1 LRTSALN
8 RHVRA
13 EDGHNRRMEQG
24 REISPLELLHPD
36 GMARRASVIG
46 GGCPEALRPR
56 RPEPGAGGHADLVV
70 LAPTRD
76 ELREPAWLVSAVE
89 ATAASLASDGVV
101 YVLSPPRSRLRIVRL
116 LANRGIAIKMSFI
129 HDPDTAGLRCLV
141 PLSPAA
147 ATYAFTNLVAT
158 RPGRRR
164 IVLLALRAGWIARL
178 LARAL
183 PGAGLA
189 AGRPTSR
196 PLFDWL
202 FALRGED
209 VHTPIAVVSVS
220 WRSSGGSLVAHGFA
234 DRVAGPAIVAKV
246 RGPRPPGPVE
256 EAAIIQRLGR
266 AAGDAGVAV
275 PEPLLVET
283 GEYRA
288 LMLET
293 ALEGRVAA
301 AILAETPALVPSVMR
316 RLVEWLENWNAD
328 TRSEEPLSTNW
339 SEQEVAEPARALA
352 PLLSDGGRYLEWL
365 ESRCRALA
373 GTAVPLVATHND
385 LTMVNVFVGHSG
397 SLGVVDW
404 ESARE
409 QGLPLVDFYYAAVDA
424 AAAANRYADRLAAF
438 REQFGDGAGSLS
450 TARELER
457 RLVETLGLRP
467 EIAELAFHVCWIQ
480 HAAVEQRATLE
491 SARRP
496 FLEILRSVA
505 DSAR

>member
-1 LRTSALN
+1 LRNISAQPPCG
-8 RHVRA
+8 A
-13 EDGHNRRMEQG
+13 EDGDNRAVEQG
-24 REISPLELLHPD
+24 LSPLELLHPD
-36 GMARRASVIG
+36 GVARRATVIG
-46 GGCPEALRPR
+46 DGCPEVLRPR
-56 RPEPGAGGHADLVV
+56 RPEPEAGGHADLVV

-76 ELREPAWLVSAVE
+76 ELREPTWLESAVE
-89 ATAASLASDGVV
+89 ATAASLADDGVV
-101 YVLSPPRSRLRIVRL
+101 YVLCPARSRSRIVRL
-116 LANRGIAIKMSFI
+116 LGKRGIATKMSFI

-164 IVLLALRAGWIARL
+164 IVLLALRVGWIARL

-209 VHTPIAVVSVS
+209 IRAPLAVVSVS
-220 WRSSGGSLVAHGFA
+220 WRRTGGSLVAHGFA
-234 DRVAGPAIVAKV
+234 EGTAGPAIVAKV
-246 RGPRPPGPVE
+246 RGPAAPGPVE
-256 EAAIIQRLGR
+256 EAAIIRRLGR
-266 AAGDAGVAV
+266 AAAAAGVAV

-283 GEYRA
+283 GEHRA

-301 AILAETPALVPSVMR
+301 AILAETPALVPSVTR
-316 RLVEWLENWNAD
+316 RLVEWLENWNVD
-328 TRSEEPLSTNW
+328 TRSEESLSTNW
-339 SEQEVAEPARALA
+339 SEREVAEPARALA
-352 PLLSDGGRYLEWL
+352 PLLTDGGRYVEWL

-385 LTMVNVFVGHSG
+385 LTMVNVFVGRSG

-409 QGLPLVDFYYAAVDA
+409 QGLPLVDFYYASVDA

-438 REQFGDGAGSLS
+438 REQFGDEAASLS

-457 RLVETLGLRP
+457 RLVAALALRP
-467 EIAELAFHVCWIQ
+467 EVVELAFHVCWIQ
-480 HAAVEQRATLE
+480 HAAAEQRATLE

-505 DSAR
+505 DSVR

>member
-1 LRTSALN
+1 
-8 RHVRA
+8 V
-13 EDGHNRRMEQG
+13 EQ
-24 REISPLELLHPD
+24 RLSPLELLHPD
-36 GMARRASVIG
+36 GLARRATVIG
-46 GGCPEALRPR
+46 SGCPEVLRPR

-76 ELREPAWLVSAVE
+76 ELREATWLESAVE
-89 ATAASLASDGVV
+89 AAAASLADDGVV
-101 YVLSPPRSRLRIVRL
+101 YVLSPPRLRPRIVRL
-116 LANRGIAIKMSFI
+116 LAKRGIAIKMSFI

-164 IVLLALRAGWIARL
+164 FVLLALRAGWIVRL

-189 AGRPTSR
+189 AGKPKSR

-209 VHTPIAVVSVS
+209 VHAPLAVVSVS

-234 DRVAGPAIVAKV
+234 DGAARPAIVAKV
-246 RGPRPPGPVE
+246 RGPAPPGPVE

-266 AAGDAGVAV
+266 AAGEAGAAV

-283 GEYRA
+283 GEHRA

-316 RLVEWLENWNAD
+316 RLVEWLENWNVD
-328 TRSEEPLSTNW
+328 TRSDEPLSPTW
-339 SEQEVAEPARALA
+339 VEHEIGERARALA
-352 PLLSDGGRYLEWL
+352 PLLSDGGRYVEWL
-365 ESRCRALA
+365 ESRCQALA

-385 LTMVNVFVGHSG
+385 LTMVNVFVGRSG

-409 QGLPLVDFYYAAVDA
+409 EGLPLVDFYYAAVDA

-438 REQFGDGAGSLS
+438 REQFGDGPGSLS

-457 RLVETLGLRP
+457 RLVAALGLRP
-467 EIAELAFHVCWIQ
+467 EVVELAFHACWIQ
-480 HAAVEQRATLE
+480 HAAAEQLTTLE
-491 SARRP
+491 SPDGP
-496 FLEILRSVA
+496 FLEILRTVA
-505 DSAR
+505 DSVR

>member
-1 LRTSALN
+1 
-8 RHVRA
+8 
-13 EDGHNRRMEQG
+13 MEQG
-24 REISPLELLHPD
+24 REISALELLHPD
-36 GMARRASVIG
+36 GMAHRATVIG
-46 GGCPEALRPR
+46 GACPEVLRPR

-76 ELREPAWLVSAVE
+76 ELREPTWLESAVE
-89 ATAASLASDGVV
+89 ATAASLADDGVV
-101 YVLSPPRSRLRIVRL
+101 YVLSPPRLRWRIVRL
-116 LANRGIAIKMSFI
+116 LAERGIAIKMSFI
-129 HDPDTAGLRCLV
+129 HDPDTVGLRCLV

-202 FALRGED
+202 FALRSED
-209 VHTPIAVVSVS
+209 IHTPLAVVSVS
-220 WRSSGGSLVAHGFA
+220 WRSAGGSLVAHGFA
-234 DRVAGPAIVAKV
+234 GGAPGPAIVAKV
-246 RGPRPPGPVE
+246 RGPAPPGPVE

-266 AAGDAGVAV
+266 AASDAGVAV

-283 GEYRA
+283 GEHRA

-293 ALEGRVAA
+293 ALEGSVAA
-301 AILAETPALVPSVMR
+301 AILAETPALVPSLTR

-328 TRSEEPLSTNW
+328 TRSEERLASDW
-339 SEQEVAEPARALA
+339 FEQEVLEPARALA
-352 PLLSDGGRYLEWL
+352 PLLPDGGRYVEWL
-365 ESRCRALA
+365 ESRCRTLA

-385 LTMVNVFVGHSG
+385 LTMVNVFVGRSG

-424 AAAANRYADRLAAF
+424 AAAANRYADRFAAF
-438 REQFGDGAGSLS
+438 REQFGGEAGSSS
-450 TARELER
+450 TVRELER
-457 RLVETLGLRP
+457 RLVAALDLRP
-467 EIAELAFHVCWIQ
+467 EVVELAFHVCWIQ
-480 HAAVEQRATLE
+480 HADAEQRATLE
-491 SARRP
+491 PARGP

-505 DSAR
+505 DSVR